1 MIRRAAFCAAV
12 TFVLAAVPARAIGV
26 EDVLRS
32 LTLEQRIGQ
41 LFMVAIDT
49 EIAARY
55 EDDIRTGR
63 LGGGLLRWERF
74 RADELIGFAGR
85 LQEWSG
91 ESNPDVPFLIAVDHE
106 GGPLFTQKSFGATIF
121 PGNMALGAARSTI
134 LAEKAARASGAE
146 LRALGIHVDFA
157 PVLDVN
163 TNPRNPIIGVRSFG
177 ENPRRVA
184 KLGAA
189 AINGYLQA
197 RILPVAKHFPG
208 HGDTSRDSHT
218 DLPVVHKSPE
228 RWRKED
234 LLPFKKAIRAGVP
247 MVMPAHI
254 RAPALGA
261 VDGPVT
267 HSSSVLEGVLREE
280 LGFKG
285 VIVSDSLDMGAITE
299 RWGEAEAA
307 IRAFEAGCDLLLLG
321 KGDYPRVFKAF
332 EQAVLVGRISPE
344 RVEASV
350 RRILEAKRRIG
361 ILGDEKRGGLPK
373 LLKGR
378 SPAFRLLQMKR
389 EHRGFAVEIA
399 EQAVTLVRDGPGL
412 LPLRLGRSGRVVL
425 VSFAPARFHREM
437 RSFADAL
444 QLRHPR
450 TDWIELPPVP
460 SGRRAKEVLR
470 RARGADVLIIGSY
483 EWGTKPLDA
492 QIRLIHGLLGLGKP
506 GVLISLMNPYD
517 LRHYSDARTA
527 LAVYGPTE
535 AMLGAAA
542 RGLFGEIRLRGR
554 LPVQVP
560 SEPG

>member
-1 MIRRAAFCAAV
+1 MIRRAAFLAGV
-12 TFVLAAVPARAIGV
+12 SFVLAAVPARAIEV
-26 EDVLRS
+26 EDVLQS
-32 LTLEQRIGQ
+32 LTLEARIGQ

-63 LGGGLLRWERF
+63 LGGGLLRWDRF
-74 RADELIGFAGR
+74 RADELIALASR

-106 GGPLFTQKSFGATIF
+106 GGAMFTQRSFGATIF

-146 LRALGIHVDFA
+146 LRALGIHVNFA

-163 TNPRNPIIGVRSFG
+163 TNPRNPIIGARSFG

-184 KLGAA
+184 RLGAA
-189 AINGYLQA
+189 AINGYLQS

-218 DLPVVHKSPE
+218 DLPVVRKTLK
-228 RWRKED
+228 RWHKED
-234 LLPFKKAIRAGVP
+234 LLPFRKAIRAGVP
-247 MVMPAHI
+247 MIMPAHI

-261 VDGPVT
+261 VDAPVT
-267 HSSSVLEGVLREE
+267 HSSAVLTGLLRGEM
-280 LGFKG
+280 GFAG
-285 VIVSDSLDMGAITE
+285 VIVSDSLDMGAVKE
-299 RWGEAEAA
+299 RWGEAEGA

-321 KGDYPRVFKAF
+321 KGDYRRVFKAF
-332 EQAVLVGRISPE
+332 EEAVSVGRITPA
-344 RVEASV
+344 RVAASA

-361 ILGDEKRGGLPK
+361 VLGEKKRGGLPRV
-373 LLKGR
+373 LEGR
-378 SPAFRLLQMKR
+378 SSASRFLRMKR
-389 EHRGFAVEIA
+389 EHREFAAEIA
-399 EQAVTLVRDGPGL
+399 EQAVTLVRDEAGL
-412 LPLRLGRSGRVVL
+412 LPLRLGRRQRL
-425 VSFAPARFHREM
+425 VIVTFAPARFRREL
-437 RSFADAL
+437 RGFADAL

-470 RARGADVLIIGSY
+470 RARGADVLILGSY
-483 EWGTKPLDA
+483 EWGTQSSA
-492 QIRLIHGLLGLGKP
+492 TQIRLIHDLLGLGKP

-517 LRHYSDARTA
+517 LRHYAAARTA

-554 LPVQVP
+554 LPVQIP
-560 SEPG
+560 AAGK